1 MSQMPKPKALSKPT
15 SHSINRQLE
24 NNSLT
29 AKLSTTNHFDVI
41 IIGAGASGL
50 YCALTAGR
58 RGRRVLIVDH
68 ANKVG
73 KKILMSGGGR
83 CNFTNYFVEPEHF
96 IGANQHFCKSALSRY
111 PSWEFIAMVE
121 QHQIAY
127 HEREHGQLFCDD
139 SAQDIVTMLLDE
151 CATVGVQVRLNVQVD
166 QVTVNQ
172 VAVNE
177 TEAEQAN
184 NQKAKASYKQ
194 NNSKRFHL
202 MTSKKLSKKELKE
215 PTSEQPLASTLYS
228 CESLVV
234 ATGGLSIPTM
244 GASGLGYELAQQ
256 FGHQL
261 LTTDPSLVPFT
272 FTDKTGELLYAL
284 SGISLP
290 VVASNTR
297 TSFKLPLLF
306 THRGLSGPA
315 MLQLSNYWQTGETI
329 EINLLPDFDIAELL
343 LAHKRSHSKQLIRT
357 VLSENTDNALPKK
370 LLTALQSALWEAVKD
385 TELANIK
392 DERLIEIGQ
401 AINGWQLKP
410 SGTEGYRTAEV
421 TRGGVNTDEVS
432 SKTMQ
437 SKRQQGLYFIGE
449 VLDVTGWLGGYNFQW
464 AWASGFVSGEVV

>member
-1 MSQMPKPKALSKPT
+1 MT
-15 SHSINRQLE
+15 SNHTLPQH
-24 NNSLT
+24 
-29 AKLSTTNHFDVI
+29 HFDVI

-58 RGRRVLIVDH
+58 RGRRVLVVDH
-68 ANKVG
+68 ANKAG

-83 CNFTNYFVEPEHF
+83 CNFTNYFVESEHF
-96 IGANQHFCKSALSRY
+96 IGANEHFCKSALSRY
-111 PSWEFIAMVE
+111 PSWEFISLVE
-121 QHQIAY
+121 QHKIAY

-139 SAQDIVTMLLDE
+139 SAQDILTMLLDE
-151 CATVGVQVRLNVQVD
+151 CDAAGVQVRLNTQVE
-166 QVTVNQ
+166 QVKAIDSSLQTNSNKVKN
-172 VAVNE
+172 
-177 TEAEQAN
+177 AN
-184 NQKAKASYKQ
+184 V
-194 NNSKRFHL
+194 RFEVL
-202 MTSKKLSKKELKE
+202 TNKKLSKKELAE
-215 PTSEQPLASTLYS
+215 HAPSVQTSYS

-261 LTTDPSLVPFT
+261 ITTDASLVPFT
-272 FTDKTGELLYAL
+272 FTDKTGELLRAL
-284 SGISLP
+284 AGISLP

-315 MLQLSNYWQTGETI
+315 ILQLSNYWQVGEPI
-329 EINLLPDFDIAELL
+329 AINLLPDIDISCLL
-343 LAHKRSHSKQLIRT
+343 IAHKKSHPKQLIRT
-357 VLSENTDNALPKK
+357 VLADNTDNALPKK
-370 LLTALQSALWEAVKD
+370 LLTALQSSLWEDIKD

-392 DERLIEIGQ
+392 DERLEAIGT

-421 TRGGVNTDEVS
+421 TRGGVKTDEVS

-437 SKRQQGLYFIGE
+437 SNYQQGLYFIGE

-464 AWASGFVSGEVV
+464 AWASGFVCGEVA

>member
-1 MSQMPKPKALSKPT
+1 MSQTPNQAVFVKRDRHSVNNQSTISK
-15 SHSINRQLE
+15 SIN
-24 NNSLT
+24 
-29 AKLSTTNHFDVI
+29 NHFDVI

-58 RGRRVLIVDH
+58 RGRRVLVLDH

-83 CNFTNYFVEPEHF
+83 CNFTNYFVESEHF
-96 IGANQHFCKSALSRY
+96 IGANEHFCKSALSRY

-121 QHQIAY
+121 QHKIAY

-151 CATVGVQVRLNVQVD
+151 CSVAGVQVRLNTQVD
-166 QVTVNQ
+166 QVKTPNSDHRQDV
-172 VAVNE
+172 
-177 TEAEQAN
+177 
-184 NQKAKASYKQ
+184 
-194 NNSKRFHL
+194 SKRFQL
-202 MTSKKLSKKELKE
+202 LTSKKLSKKELHDTAAQSK
-215 PTSEQPLASTLYS
+215 PSQTNYS

-261 LTTDPSLVPFT
+261 LTTDASLVPFT
-272 FTDKTGELLYAL
+272 FTDRTGEILRAL

-297 TSFKLPLLF
+297 TAFKLPLLF

-315 MLQLSNYWQTGETI
+315 MLQLSNYWQTGEMI
-329 EINLLPDFDIAELL
+329 EINLLPNIDITALL
-343 LAHKRSHSKQLIRT
+343 LAHKKSHPKQLVRT
-357 VLSENTDNALPKK
+357 VLAENTDNQLPKK
-370 LLTALQSALWEAVKD
+370 LLVALQTMLWEEVKE

-392 DERLIEIGQ
+392 DERLQEIGS
-401 AINGWQLKP
+401 AINDWQLKP

-421 TRGGVNTDEVS
+421 TRGGVNTDEIS

-437 SKRQQGLYFIGE
+437 SNLQDGLYFIGE

-464 AWASGFVSGEVV
+464 AWASGFVCGEVV

>member
-1 MSQMPKPKALSKPT
+1 MSQISNQTVPIKLNSRSVNKPSLAIT
-15 SHSINRQLE
+15 E
-24 NNSLT
+24 N
-29 AKLSTTNHFDVI
+29 FDVI

-58 RGRRVLIVDH
+58 RGRRVLVLDH
-68 ANKVG
+68 ANKAG

-96 IGANQHFCKSALSRY
+96 IGANPHFCKSALSRY

-121 QHQIAY
+121 HHKIAY

-151 CATVGVQVRLNVQVD
+151 CNDAGVQVRLNTQVE
-166 QVTVNQ
+166 QVNVNK
-172 VAVNE
+172 
-177 TEAEQAN
+177 N
-184 NQKAKASYKQ
+184 NPVDGENIK
-194 NNSKRFHL
+194 NNSVRFQL
-202 MTSKKLSKKELKE
+202 VTTKKLSKKEIKDPANETKL
-215 PTSEQPLASTLYS
+215 PQTTYS
-228 CESLVV
+228 CEALVV

-244 GASGLGYELAQQ
+244 GASSLGYELAQQ

-261 LTTDPSLVPFT
+261 LSTDPSLVPFT
-272 FTDKTGELLYAL
+272 FTDKTGELLRAL

-315 MLQLSNYWQTGETI
+315 MLQLSNYWQTGEHI
-329 EINLLPDFDIAELL
+329 EVNLLPDIDITALL
-343 LAHKRSHSKQLIRT
+343 LAHKKSHPRQLVRT
-357 VLSENTDNALPKK
+357 VLADNTNNALPKK
-370 LLTALQSALWEAVKD
+370 LLTALQATLWEDIKEV
-385 TELANIK
+385 ELANIK
-392 DERLIEIGQ
+392 DERLIELGTT
-401 AINGWQLKP
+401 INGWQLKP

-421 TRGGVNTDEVS
+421 TRGGVKTDEVS

-437 SKRQQGLYFIGE
+437 SNYQEGLYFIGE

-464 AWASGFVSGEVV
+464 AWASGFVCGEVA

>member
-1 MSQMPKPKALSKPT
+1 MLHNHKPSQ
-15 SHSINRQLE
+15 NQ
-24 NNSLT
+24 
-29 AKLSTTNHFDVI
+29 FDVI

-58 RGRRVLIVDH
+58 RGRRVLVLDH
-68 ANKVG
+68 ANKAG

-96 IGANQHFCKSALSRY
+96 IGANEHFCKSALSRY

-121 QHQIAY
+121 QHKIAY
-127 HEREHGQLFCDD
+127 HEREHGQLFCDE
-139 SAQDIVTMLLDE
+139 SAQDIVTMLLNE
-151 CATVGVQVRLNVQVD
+151 CAAVGVQVRLNTQIE
-166 QVTVNQ
+166 QVTVN
-172 VAVNE
+172 E
-177 TEAEQAN
+177 TKDQSPDT
-184 NQKAKASYKQ
+184 AKNTTS
-194 NNSKRFHL
+194 RFEL
-202 MTSKKLSKKELKE
+202 ITSKKLSKKELTADANKQN
-215 PTSEQPLASTLYS
+215 PTQTIYNS
-228 CESLVV
+228 ESLVV

-272 FTDKTGELLYAL
+272 FTDKTGELLRAL

-297 TSFKLPLLF
+297 KSFKLPLLF

-329 EINLLPDFDIAELL
+329 EINLLPDFDIAARL
-343 LAHKRSHSKQLIRT
+343 LAHKKQHPKQLIRT
-357 VLSENTDNALPKK
+357 VLSDNTANALPKK
-370 LLTALQSALWEAVKD
+370 LLTALQSTLWAEVKD

-392 DERLIEIGQ
+392 DERLIQIGQ

-432 SKTMQ
+432 SKTME
-437 SKRQQGLYFIGE
+437 SKLQNGLYFIGE

-464 AWASGFVSGEVV
+464 AWASGFVCGEVV

>member
-1 MSQMPKPKALSKPT
+1 M
-15 SHSINRQLE
+15 
-24 NNSLT
+24 NNNT
-29 AKLSTTNHFDVI
+29 HYDVI

-58 RGRRVLIVDH
+58 RGRRVLVLDH

-96 IGANQHFCKSALSRY
+96 ISANPHFCKSALSRY
-111 PSWEFIAMVE
+111 PSWEFIGMVE
-121 QHQIAY
+121 QHKIAY

-151 CATVGVQVRLNVQVD
+151 CAAVGVQIRINTQIDRVD
-166 QVTVNQ
+166 VIDDKHKNF
-172 VAVNE
+172 AL
-177 TEAEQAN
+177 
-184 NQKAKASYKQ
+184 S
-194 NNSKRFHL
+194 
-202 MTSKKLSKKELKE
+202 TSKKLSKKDIANSVK
-215 PTSEQPLASTLYS
+215 PSQSKYS

-261 LTTDPSLVPFT
+261 MPTDASLVPFT
-272 FTDKTGELLYAL
+272 FTDKTGELIRAL

-290 VVASNTR
+290 VIASNER
-297 TSFKLPLLF
+297 ISFKLPLLF

-315 MLQLSNYWQTGETI
+315 MLQLSNYWQTGEHI
-329 EINLLPDFDIAELL
+329 NINLLPDIDVTTLL
-343 LAHKRSHSKQLIRT
+343 LAHKKSRPKQLIRT
-357 VLSENTDNALPKK
+357 VLADYTDNALPKK
-370 LLTALQSALWEAVKD
+370 LLTALQTTLWDDIKD
-385 TELANIK
+385 KELANIK
-392 DERLIEIGQ
+392 DERLSELGNT
-401 AINGWQLKP
+401 INGWQLKP

-421 TRGGVNTDEVS
+421 TRGGVKTDEVS

-437 SKRQQGLYFIGE
+437 SNFQDGLYFIGE

-464 AWASGFVSGEVV
+464 AWASGFVCGEVV